1 MTAQKYIGGL
11 IRGTN
16 AERIALSTTNLRA
29 GWIFVCSDTLDIY
42 YWTGSVWSI
51 LANATGEANTASN
64 VGSGQGVWKAKTGVD
79 LSFRSLTATS
89 SKIALANNANDIGI
103 DVTEANLTLDNIG
116 GTLGVAK
123 GGTGATTLTGIL
135 KGAGTSAI
143 TAVTAPSGTI
153 LGTTDTQTMT
163 NKLLS
168 TGSVID
174 KNVFG
179 AIKSA
184 TTRKGGHN
192 YGTTT
197 FTDII
202 AGGTSTGAVAN
213 VNSTIGRFLTF
224 TTATSDGANAGFK
237 QSNITYRKFNPY
249 LKFKGRPNTG
259 PTLQAT
265 WFGFDS
271 STVDPTGDSDADS
284 KSYFAVGNRSSD
296 TNFQIIRNDGSATAT
311 YVDTTIPVNTTV
323 RTWELIADETNTRW
337 GRAVDGGAFTYYTTI
352 IPASTTVLTLNLQIE
367 LASGGVA
374 KSFDLVSADF
384 EMD

>member
-1 MTAQKYIGGL
+1 MTATLLVGGR
-11 IRGTN
+11 IIGTN
-16 AERIALSTTNLRA
+16 AEKTAFTTTNLRA
-29 GWIFVCSDTLDIY
+29 GWIWIESDTQNMF
-42 YWTGSVWSI
+42 YWSGSAWVAVAGPSATITYTNKTLTSPIISSISNTG
-51 LANATGEANTASN
+51 T
-64 VGSGQGVWKAKTGVD
+64 
-79 LSFRSLTATS
+79 
-89 SKIALANNANDIGI
+89 
-103 DVTEANLTLDNIG
+103 LTLPTSTD
-116 GTLGVAK
+116 TLVGKA
-123 GGTGATTLTGIL
+123 
-135 KGAGTSAI
+135 
-143 TAVTAPSGTI
+143 
-153 LGTTDTQTMT
+153 TTDTLT

-224 TTATSDGANAGFK
+224 TTATGDGANAGFK

-337 GRAVDGGAFTYYTTI
+337 GWAVDGGAFTYYTTI
-352 IPASTTVLTLNLQIE
+352 IPAATTVLTLNLQIE

-374 KSFDLVSADF
+374 KSFDLISLDYESDA
-384 EMD
+384 